1 LPQRFPGH
9 EPRHEDWPGERVQV
23 PSPPGSAPPVR
34 IHPSRQENTVTDSI
48 VLTGIVA
55 TTPRHLVT
63 SSGLAITSFRLACRQ
78 RRFDKARNAWVDADT
93 NWYTVSSF
101 RQLAQNVVRSIQK
114 GEHVVVTGRLRI
126 RDWENQDR
134 QGTSV
139 EVEAD
144 AVGHNL
150 AWGTT
155 VFVRGSAPSGAE
167 QNDLERHDAAPA
179 AGGESV
185 PLATPGPS
193 AASIPAVTA
202 GEPEARSA

>member
-1 LPQRFPGH
+1 M
-9 EPRHEDWPGERVQV
+9 
-23 PSPPGSAPPVR
+23 
-34 IHPSRQENTVTDSI
+34 TDTI

-78 RRFDKARNAWVDADT
+78 RRYDRARNAWVDADT

-101 RQLAQNVVRSIQK
+101 RHLATNVERSVQK
-114 GEHVVVTGRLRI
+114 GEHVLVTGRLRI

-134 QGTSV
+134 AGTSV

-155 VFVRGSAPSGAE
+155 VLTRSAPSAPE
-167 QNDLERHDAAPA
+167 QSDPEPT
-179 AGGESV
+179 AGG
-185 PLATPGPS
+185 PS
-193 AASIPAVTA
+193 GGIADPVQ
-202 GEPEARSA
+202 GQQPVQHDPETQSA